1 MAGTSASKRGS
12 WLVLAFVAVA
22 SVLIIFAWNSRPVPR
37 EGWRKILEEPGV
49 PAARRGIELSRLGR
63 QLLSPP
69 EQQEMARLY
78 DEALQGLPEHERH
91 AFVVLSQ
98 KGAEASARD
107 LQQSAELIQKSIHSL
122 SAEKQDRL
130 FGLIEKAVRLQY
142 EKEQGG
148 QR

>member
-1 MAGTSASKRGS
+1 MADPSASKRGS
-12 WLVLAFVAVA
+12 WLVLAFMAVA
-22 SVLIIFAWNSRPVPR
+22 SVLVISALHLRPVPR

-49 PAARRGIELSRLGR
+49 PAARRGVELSRLGR
-63 QLLSPP
+63 QLLSPH
-69 EQQEMARLY
+69 EQQEMDRLY
-78 DEALQGLPEHERH
+78 AEALRGLPEHERQ

-122 SAEKQDRL
+122 PAEKQNRL
-130 FGLIEKAVRLQY
+130 FGLIEKAVQLQY

-148 QR
+148 R